1 MWRLRHPLSLRAA
14 GFVAAVIVACWL
26 GRGAAQSAPSSPD
39 LAPELPPGLQWL
51 NTDRPLSLRALRGK
65 VVLLDFWTY
74 GCINCLNILPDLHY
88 LETKYARE
96 LVVISVHS
104 AKYDNESLLD
114 NVRQA
119 TQRYGITHPVVLD
132 QDYQI
137 WNAYRVP
144 GWPTQILID
153 PQGRQLQGF
162 VGENHRDRLDQL
174 IAATVALH
182 RRKGTLR
189 DAPLRSSTLSTATPL
204 TPLRYPGKVLA
215 DIASSRLF
223 IADTNHHRLVVTDL
237 QGHLEMVIGQGL
249 PGAQDGPFETASFR
263 LPQGMAL
270 AGVMLYVADTG
281 NHLLRRVDL
290 LRHTVETIAG
300 SGKKATVFNVPGHGR
315 QAALNAPWDV
325 FRQGNDLYIAMAGMH
340 QIWRMNL
347 HTFDLEPFSGSSREG
362 LLDELHA
369 DAALAQPSGLT
380 GDGRR
385 LYVADS
391 EANAVRLADLAP
403 DGMLTTLVGG
413 GLFAFGDVDG
423 VGKAVRLQHPLGVAY
438 ADGAV
443 YIADTYNHKVK
454 RLDLTSRQVR
464 TVAGS
469 GVAGQRDGPAA
480 QAQFYEPGGL
490 SAGAGRLYIADT
502 NNHAVRILD
511 LATQQVSTLRLQ
523 GLLRPSAAVK
533 PGRRPPPMAAISLP
547 EQVLPAGRPATLRIA
562 LEMPSGWQ
570 INAAAPASLEIDSQG
585 SAIQVPTAYTKRS
598 LQPLQAA
605 TSIPV
610 QVAPTEAAAVVRVA
624 LAFVVCR
631 VDKQGICA
639 LQDVAWDVPVRSRMA
654 AGATDVVINLPYTV
668 VPF

>member
-1 MWRLRHPLSLRAA
+1 MWRFRCSICIRVAR
-14 GFVAAVIVACWL
+14 VAAIVIVTCWM
-26 GRGAAQSAPSSPD
+26 GHVAAQGVLSSPV
-39 LAPELPPGLQWL
+39 LAPELPSGLQWL
-51 NTDRPLSLRALRGK
+51 NTDRPLSLRELRGK

-88 LETKYARE
+88 LAEKYARE

-114 NVRQA
+114 NIRQA
-119 TQRYGITHPVVLD
+119 TLRYGITHPVVLD

-162 VGENHRDRLDQL
+162 VGENHRDRLDRL

-182 RRKGTLR
+182 RRQGTLR
-189 DAPLRSSTLSTATPL
+189 DAPLRLPTLSKEAPR

-215 DIASSRLF
+215 DSATSRLF

-237 QGHLEMVIGQGL
+237 QGRLEMVIGQGH

-263 LPQGMAL
+263 QPQGMAL
-270 AGVMLYVADTG
+270 LGTMLYVADTG

-290 LRHTVETIAG
+290 SRHTVETIAG
-300 SGKKATVFNVPGHGR
+300 TGKKATVFNVPGRGR

-325 FRQGNDLYIAMAGMH
+325 FRQGSDLYIAMAGMH

-347 HTFDLEPFSGSSREG
+347 QTFDLEPFSGSSREG
-362 LLDELHA
+362 LVDERHG

-391 EANAVRLADLAP
+391 EANAVRAAELAP
-403 DGMLTTLVGG
+403 DGTLVTLAGG
-413 GLFAFGDVDG
+413 GLLTFGDVDG

-454 RLDLTSRQVR
+454 QLDLTSRQVR
-464 TVAGS
+464 TVAGT
-469 GVAGQRDGPAA
+469 GAAGYRDGPAL

-523 GLLRPSAAVK
+523 GLAPPSAVVK
-533 PGRRPPPMAAISLP
+533 PSRRPQPMVAIPLP
-547 EQVLPAGRPATLRIA
+547 EQVLPAGRPATMRIA

-570 INAAAPASLEIDSQG
+570 INAAAPAHLVIDSQG
-585 SAIQVPTAYTKRS
+585 PAIEVSTAYAKRA
-598 LQPLQAA
+598 LQPLQAV
-605 TSIPV
+605 TTVP
-610 QVAPTEAAAVVRVA
+610 VRVA
-624 LAFVVCR
+624 TAEADGLVRVELTFVVCR
-631 VDKQGICA
+631 EDKHGICA
-639 LQDVAWDVPVRSRMA
+639 LQDVAWEVPLHSRMA
-654 AGATDVVINLPYTV
+654 VDAADVVITLPYTV